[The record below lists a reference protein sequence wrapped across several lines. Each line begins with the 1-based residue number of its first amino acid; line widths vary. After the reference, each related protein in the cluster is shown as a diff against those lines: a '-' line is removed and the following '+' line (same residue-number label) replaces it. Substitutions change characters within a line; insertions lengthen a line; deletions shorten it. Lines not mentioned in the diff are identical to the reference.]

1 MSLDNNDNTRQ
12 ERVQGRRWASD
23 IAAGAVLCA
32 FFVFMA
38 GYFIGKRGAV
48 EEVTQRAECDS
59 FADCIYSSFQGL
71 HDNEWAEAAP
81 IALAELSQP
90 DEPETLDMPSVAAGR
105 MASAATISEETF
117 EVASASTS
125 SSNKKFYAQ
134 LAGFRTANAANK
146 LSARLCD
153 RGVKTEVKKRKS
165 RTSRGAEHA
174 WYQVVTVAHNERQ
187 PVENIVDRVSR
198 EEKIKGAQIVTC

>member
-1 MSLDNNDNTRQ
+1 MSLESNDNAREQ
-12 ERVQGRRWASD
+12 SVQGRRWASD
-23 IAAGAVLCA
+23 AVAGVVLCA

-48 EEVTQRAECDS
+48 EEVAQRAECDS
-59 FADCIYSSFQGL
+59 FADCIYSSFHGL

-81 IALAELSQP
+81 IALAELTQP
-90 DEPETLDMPSVAAGR
+90 DVDEGEVLEVPSVAAGR

-117 EVASASTS
+117 GVAATNS
-125 SSNKKFYAQ
+125 SSEKYYAQ
-134 LAGFRTANAANK
+134 LAGFRTANAADK
-146 LSARLCD
+146 LSKRLQG
-153 RGVKTEVKKRKS
+153 RGVQTEVKKRKS
-165 RTSRGAEHA
+165 RTARGAEHA

-187 PVENIVDRVSR
+187 SLENIVDRVSR